1 LSDAVIVIR
10 KTNMCIIHI
19 AYTSIANRYN
29 KPPSVAPVGGKGVI
43 LALESAFL
51 PVSSWL
57 FPVFEHNRD
66 IT

>member
-1 LSDAVIVIR
+1 
-10 KTNMCIIHI
+10 MCIIHI